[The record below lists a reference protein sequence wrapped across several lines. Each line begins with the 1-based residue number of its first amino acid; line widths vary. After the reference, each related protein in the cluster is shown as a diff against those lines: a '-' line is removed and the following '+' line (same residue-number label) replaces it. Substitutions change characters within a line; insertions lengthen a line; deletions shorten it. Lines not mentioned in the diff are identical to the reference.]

1 MKKNYIT
8 PDIKAM
14 NVVLPESMLAGS
26 LFGEIDGSTDE
37 QGVKDFE
44 NFDTF
49 EDFNNIEEVLSF
61 EW

>member
-26 LFGEIDGSTDE
+26 LFGEIDGTTDE